1 MTEADKVW
9 RERLRSQIEE
19 AYSKALYSYTTQ
31 QKAANLKERS
41 RNRISIIQI
50 ILTSISSAGII
61 GSLIVSQYFSG
72 ILAGICSALSL
83 ALNLYS
89 RGRPY
94 SNEVS
99 DHRSTADAL
108 WPILQD
114 YLSLLT
120 DFDKLD
126 IQVIRESRKA
136 LQDRLEQ
143 VYLTAPRTNEK
154 AYRFAQKAL
163 KRDSE
168 QSFEVGECD
177 QLLPVGLRS
186 SRRQKKTQ

>member
-1 MTEADKVW
+1 MNEADGVW
-9 RERLRSQIEE
+9 RGRLRSQIEE
-19 AYSKALYSYTTQ
+19 AYSKALYTYTAQ
-31 QKAANLKERS
+31 HKAANLKERHQS
-41 RNRISIIQI
+41 GISLIQI
-50 ILTSISSAGII
+50 ALTSISSVGII
-61 GSLIVSQYFSG
+61 SSLFISQYHAS
-72 ILAGICSALSL
+72 IAAGICSAMSL

-94 SNEVS
+94 SKEIGE
-99 DHRSTADAL
+99 HRSTADTL

-120 DFDKLD
+120 DFDNLD
-126 IQVIRESRKA
+126 IQTIRESRKG

-143 VYLTAPRTNEK
+143 VYRTAPKTGNK
-154 AYRFAQKAL
+154 AYRLTQKAL
-163 KRDSE
+163 KQDSE

-186 SRRQKKTQ
+186 SKRQKRA

>member
-1 MTEADKVW
+1 M
-9 RERLRSQIEE
+9 
-19 AYSKALYSYTTQ
+19 
-31 QKAANLKERS
+31 
-41 RNRISIIQI
+41 
-50 ILTSISSAGII
+50 
-61 GSLIVSQYFSG
+61 
-72 ILAGICSALSL
+72 SL

-94 SNEVS
+94 SKEIGE
-99 DHRSTADAL
+99 HRSTADTL

-120 DFDKLD
+120 DFDNLD
-126 IQVIRESRKA
+126 IQTIRESRKG

-143 VYLTAPRTNEK
+143 AYRTAPKTGNK
-154 AYRFAQKAL
+154 AYWLAQKAL
-163 KRDSE
+163 KQDSE

-186 SRRQKKTQ
+186 SKRQKRA

>member
-1 MTEADKVW
+1 MNETDEVW

-19 AYSKALYSYTTQ
+19 AYSKALYTYTAQ
-31 QKAANLKERS
+31 HKAANLKERS
-41 RNRISIIQI
+41 QSRISIAQI
-50 ILTSISSAGII
+50 MLTAISSVGII
-61 GSLIVSQYFSG
+61 GSLIVSQYYAS
-72 ILAGICSALSL
+72 IVAGICSALSL

-94 SNEVS
+94 SKEIGE
-99 DHRSTADAL
+99 HRSTADAL

-120 DFDKLD
+120 DFDNLD
-126 IQVIRESRKA
+126 IQTIRESRKG

-143 VYLTAPRTNEK
+143 VYRTAPKTNNM
-154 AYRFAQKAL
+154 AYRLAQKAL
-163 KRDSE
+163 KQDSE

-186 SRRQKKTQ
+186 SKRQKRA